1 MNSAALLNHLWQST
15 AFAVAAAA
23 LAWTLQRHQA
33 KVRFWVWLAASL
45 KFLVPFGALAALGAL
60 LPRTA
65 PAAAPPAALAALSRP
80 FVASSATAIVAAAPS
95 AGMAWL
101 PILGTIWL
109 LGSVLVAARWFCAW
123 LRLWRLA
130 RTVNGERV
138 NASFEPGVFGIFR
151 PVLLLPAA
159 LEQRL
164 SAEQLEA
171 VLAHERCHIRR
182 RDNLWSALHQLVE
195 VVFWF
200 HPLVWWIGARM
211 VAERERACDEAV
223 LAEGRNPAA
232 YAGAVIEVCR
242 HFVAVPAACAAGISG
257 GGLTGRVRAVMDG
270 RLGARLSRARWLV
283 LAVCGV
289 AAVAAPVAVGM
300 AWGRPAV
307 QGLPT
312 TFEAF
317 TIKPASPAV
326 PGKQMFHPLRYDPT
340 RFSANGFALDAL
352 LRLVYGLKPYELQ
365 APDWMSIA
373 RFDVQAVSA
382 TPLSHEAMNAALQ
395 ALLVQQF
402 AIQSHHE
409 QRPEQVYVLDLMEAS
424 KLHEAAAGEDITSL
438 ANGSQEATA
447 AKKMFADLSTQ
458 RGPGIAAIGQTV
470 PINDSEVTTMLA
482 DETMAGLAANLSR
495 RLGRPVINQ
504 TNLAAR
510 YLFRLRFASASDA
523 QTDGAASLPAP
534 TLANALRDQLGLK
547 LES

>member
-1 MNSAALLNHLWQST
+1 MNSAVLLNHLWQST
-15 AFAVAAAA
+15 ACALAAAA

-45 KFLVPFGALAALGAL
+45 KFLVPFGALVALGGL

-65 PAAAPPAALAALSRP
+65 PAAPPPAALAAMSQP
-80 FVASSATAIVAAAPS
+80 FATVSTTAALAAAAPRS
-95 AGMAWL
+95 GISWL
-101 PILGTIWL
+101 AILGTAWL
-109 LGSVLVAARWFCAW
+109 LGSIVLAARWFCAW

-257 GGLTGRVRAVMDG
+257 GGLTGRVRAVLDG

-326 PGKQMFHPLRYDPT
+326 PGKPMFHPLRYDPT

-352 LRLVYGLKPYELQ
+352 LRLVYGLKPY
-365 APDWMSIA
+365 
-373 RFDVQAVSA
+373 
-382 TPLSHEAMNAALQ
+382 ALQ

-402 AIQSHHE
+402 AIQSHRE

-458 RGPGIAAIGQTV
+458 RGPGIAAIGQTIS
-470 PINDSEVTTMLA
+470 INDSEVTTMLA

-510 YLFRLRFASASDA
+510 YLSRLPSASASDA

-534 TLANALRDQLGLK
+534 PLANALRDQLGLQ
-547 LES
+547 LEPRPLPVDMLVIDSAVRAPIGPR